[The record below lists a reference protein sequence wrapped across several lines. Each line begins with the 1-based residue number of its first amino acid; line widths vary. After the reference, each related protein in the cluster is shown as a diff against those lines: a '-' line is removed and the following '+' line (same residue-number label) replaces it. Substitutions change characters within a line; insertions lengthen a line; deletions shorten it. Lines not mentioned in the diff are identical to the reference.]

1 MIEQLIQLIILF
13 FVIIDPMLSFAIFM
27 ANTKGLSER
36 EKKRTALLAVALA
49 AIISYAFLFIGERIL
64 TLFNTPLDNFRIAG
78 GIILGILGT
87 RMALGHTILEIDD
100 IKKNS
105 SKAIA
110 AIIATPLISGPACIT
125 AIIIS
130 SHDYGMLLT
139 GIAVGIVLGF
149 TGLLLYISAWSEKYI
164 NKTAI
169 KVTTTIMGLI
179 TLAWGVNFI
188 RIGLGF

>member
-36 EKKRTALLAVALA
+36 EKKKTALLAVALA
-49 AIISYAFLFIGERIL
+49 AIISYSFLFIGERIL
-64 TLFNTPLDNFRIAG
+64 IIFNTSLDNFRIAG

-87 RMALGHTILEIDD
+87 RMALGHTILELED
-100 IKKNS
+100 IKKS
-105 SKAIA
+105 SGKAIA
-110 AIIATPLISGPACIT
+110 AIIATPLLSGPACIT

-130 SHDYGMLLT
+130 SHDYGRLAT
-139 GIAVGIVLGF
+139 GLAVGIVLAISGI
-149 TGLLLYISAWSEKYI
+149 LLVLSTWSEKYI